1 MKRIKLPA
9 RFDLQKSK
17 KISGAIVFSLLRYL
31 FLILIGYVVLYP
43 LLYMISN
50 AVKDQNAFLDVSRL
64 WVPKTFTF
72 DKFKEIWD
80 MGDFGAAIQKTL
92 TVQISSAFLEV
103 ISCSFAGYAMARF
116 NFKLKKLESVL
127 VILALLIPVQMY
139 SLALSVTYR
148 NMGIFDTPYV
158 YILPSLF
165 GVGVRGGMIIFIYRQ
180 FFEGLPKEL
189 EEAAYVDG
197 AGPLRTFFSIA
208 LPSSGVVIL
217 TVSVLS
223 FIWHWNESYLAD
235 LCFISGNRPLAS
247 AMGSLRELLQQRAL
261 FLGKP
266 EYPAYISAGCL
277 IFIVIPLVLYMI
289 FQRRFVRSIDR
300 VGITG

>member
-1 MKRIKLPA
+1 MNRLKFPA
-9 RFDLQKSK
+9 GVDLQKSK
-17 KISGAIVFSLLRYL
+17 KTSGAILFSVLRYL

-64 WVPKTFTF
+64 WVPKTVTY
-72 DKFKEIWD
+72 DKFKEIWE
-80 MGDFGAAIQKTL
+80 MGHFGAALQKTL
-92 TVQISSAFLEV
+92 TVQVSSAFLEV

-116 NFKLKKLESVL
+116 NYKLKRLESVL

-148 NMGIFDTPYV
+148 NIGIFDTPFV

-235 LCFISGNRPLAS
+235 LCFVSGNRPLAS
-247 AMGSLRELLQQRAL
+247 AMGTLRELLQKRGL

>member
-1 MKRIKLPA
+1 MIRLKFPA
-9 RFDLQKSK
+9 KIELQKSK
-17 KISGAIVFSLLRYL
+17 KTSGAIFFSVLRYL

-64 WVPKTFTF
+64 WVPRTVTYN
-72 DKFKEIWD
+72 KFKEIWK
-80 MGDFGAAIQKTL
+80 MAHFGVALQKTL
-92 TVQISSAFLEV
+92 TVQVSSAFLEV

-116 NFKLKKLESVL
+116 NYKLKRMESVL

-139 SLALSVTYR
+139 SLALSITYR
-148 NMGIFDTPYV
+148 TIGIFDTPFV

-247 AMGSLRELLQQRAL
+247 AMGTLRELLQQRGL

-266 EYPAYISAGCL
+266 EYPAYISAACL

>member
-1 MKRIKLPA
+1 MLSSN
-9 RFDLQKSK
+9 RFDIQKGRK
-17 KISGAIVFSLLRYL
+17 LMRAGALSIGRYL

-50 AVKDQNAFLDVSRL
+50 SVKSQAAFLDVSRL
-64 WVPKTFTF
+64 WIPANPKF
-72 DKFKEIWD
+72 DKFKEVWE
-80 MGDFGAAIQKTL
+80 MAEFGPAFIKTF
-92 TVQISSAFLEV
+92 TVQITSAFIEV

-116 NFKLKKLESVL
+116 DYKLKKFESFL

-148 NMGIFDTPYV
+148 NLGIFDTLLV
-158 YILPSLF
+158 YILPSIF

-197 AGPLRTFFSIA
+197 AGPLKTFFFIA
-208 LPSSGVVIL
+208 IPSSGVVIL

-223 FIWHWNESYLAD
+223 FIWHWNESYIAD

-247 AMGSLRELLQQRAL
+247 TMATLKEVLQQRGF

-277 IFIVIPLVLYMI
+277 LFVIVPLVLYMI
-289 FQRRFVRSIDR
+289 FQRKFVRSIDR

>member
-1 MKRIKLPA
+1 MNRLKFPA
-9 RFDLQKSK
+9 GVDLQKSK
-17 KISGAIVFSLLRYL
+17 KTSGAIFFSVLRYL

-64 WVPKTFTF
+64 WVPKTVTY
-72 DKFKEIWD
+72 DKFKEIWE
-80 MGDFGAAIQKTL
+80 MGHFGVALQKTL
-92 TVQISSAFLEV
+92 TVQVSSAFLEV

-116 NFKLKKLESVL
+116 NYKLKRLESVL

-148 NMGIFDTPYV
+148 NIGIFDTPFV

-247 AMGSLRELLQQRAL
+247 AMGTLRELLQQRGL

>member
-1 MKRIKLPA
+1 MM
-9 RFDLQKSK
+9 
-17 KISGAIVFSLLRYL
+17 RYI
-31 FLILIGYVVLYP
+31 FLILIGYVVIYP
-43 LLYMISN
+43 LLYMVCNS
-50 AVKDQNAFLDVSRL
+50 VKTQYAFLDVSRL
-64 WVPKTFTF
+64 WIPKSITF
-72 DKFKEIWD
+72 DKFKEIWE
-80 MGDFGAAIQKTL
+80 MGGFDAAIVKTL

-103 ISCSFAGYAMARF
+103 VSCSFAGYAMARF
-116 NFKLKKLESVL
+116 NYKLKKFESVL
-127 VILALLIPVQMY
+127 VIFALLIPVQMY

-148 NMGIFDTPYV
+148 NIGIFDSPFV

-197 AGPLRTFFSIA
+197 AGPLKTFFSIA
-208 LPSSGVVIL
+208 IPSSGVVIL

-235 LCFISGNRPLAS
+235 LCFVSGNRPLAS
-247 AMGSLRELLQQRAL
+247 AMGALREVLQYRGF

-277 IFIVIPLVLYMI
+277 LFVIIPLVLYMI

>member
-9 RFDLQKSK
+9 RFDLQKSR
-17 KISGAIVFSLLRYL
+17 KISGVIVFSLLRYL

-72 DKFKEIWD
+72 DKFKEIWE

-116 NFKLKKLESVL
+116 NYKLKKLESVL

-235 LCFISGNRPLAS
+235 LCFITGNRPLAS